1 MMHMIL
7 AGLAMVFL
15 LNGFHYLYC
24 FSGVNRAYLG
34 LYKSLVEEATVVS
47 GTTGGYLSAPLIH
60 IPRLESL
67 LDRYFTVELK
77 PYCRRYRFE
86 VTAPDYTY
94 VPVTASRVAIVIDVT
109 IDDLHQLRKEAR
121 FKIQEASLL

>member
-7 AGLAMVFL
+7 AGIAMVFL

-34 LYKSLVEEATVVS
+34 LYKGIVEEATMVAGS
-47 GTTGGYLSAPLIH
+47 AGGYLSKPVIH
-60 IPRLESL
+60 IGRLETL
-67 LDRYFTVELK
+67 LERYFTVELK
-77 PYCRRYRFE
+77 PYCRRYDYA
-86 VTAPDYTY
+86 VTVPDYSY
-94 VPVTASRVAIVIDVT
+94 VPATASRVVITIDVT